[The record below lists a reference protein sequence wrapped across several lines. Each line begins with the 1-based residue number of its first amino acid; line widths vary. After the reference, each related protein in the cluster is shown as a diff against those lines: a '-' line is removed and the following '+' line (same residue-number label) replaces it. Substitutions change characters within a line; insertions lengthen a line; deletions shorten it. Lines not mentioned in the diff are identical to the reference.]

1 MNIHTIVL
9 PTRPQIDTT
18 CAVFILRVYRED
30 AFPGIGNA
38 KVLVQGQIDS
48 SKSFEEHLSD
58 GVLIL
63 DNGFYIYDHHGKDN
77 VCLTDLVIQNLGLS
91 ENRELTKLRE
101 FCRRDDFFGKGI
113 ISKDPLDRAF
123 GLPGLL
129 VNINK
134 KYPNDPNKVFEI
146 MHELYDAHV
155 KEELRRE
162 YEIPEEISRRTE
174 DGSLITFECSQKGT
188 KLKCCIISS
197 DNLSIPGYLRSVG
210 GGAYDIVAQIRST
223 GYIAIMTK
231 QNKAISL
238 KGLALVVRLEELT
251 ARNLNLNLSIEKL
264 TSTGALDDVPNWYLD
279 PATNSLLNGSSSATN
294 IEATKIDTSKIKE
307 ILSLGLSE
315 KMFNS

>member
-18 CAVFILRVYRED
+18 CAVFILRTYRENS
-30 AFPGIGNA
+30 FPGVKEA
-38 KVLVQGQIDS
+38 KVIIQGQVDAT
-48 SKSFEEHLSD
+48 KSFYEHLD
-58 GVLIL
+58 EGVLIL
-63 DNGFYIYDHHGKDN
+63 DSGFYIYDHHGKDN

-91 ENRELTKLRE
+91 ENRELAKLRE
-101 FCRRDDFFGKGI
+101 FCHRDDLFGKGI
-113 ISKDPLDRAF
+113 VSKDPLDKAF

-146 MHELYDAHV
+146 MHEIYDAHV

-174 DGSLITFECSQKGT
+174 DGSLTTFECSQKDV

-223 GYIAIMTK
+223 GHIAIMTK

-238 KGLALVVRLEELT
+238 KGLALVVRLEEL
-251 ARNLNLNLSIEKL
+251 AAQSLNLNLSIEKL
-264 TSTGALDDVPNWYLD
+264 TSAGALDEIPNWYFD
-279 PATNSLLNGSSSATN
+279 PGTNSLLNGSSSATN